1 MKWSTIIHRNVSV
14 EGETIENKIERIT
27 TQKEPI
33 TDGAPLIYTDRKDGV
48 LPGYDIR
55 TDRMEVALDAM
66 TTVAKTRVMQR
77 EEYLKK
83 RDEAKN
89 DTEGVA

>member
-1 MKWSTIIHRNVSV
+1 MKWSTIISRNISV

-48 LPGYDIR
+48 LPAYDIR
-55 TDRMEVALDAM
+55 TDKMDVALDAM
-66 TTVAKTRVMQR
+66 TTVAKSRLMQR

-83 RDEAKN
+83 EMNLKLMMKA
-89 DTEGVA
+89 